1 MKERHTGAREPYRQ
15 LAAAILRRALTEAMA
30 GNVEARTWL
39 LGDPLAAYLGDALD
53 LDRAAVIRAVCAS
66 TAAVAAVSDD

>member
-1 MKERHTGAREPYRQ
+1 MKERHTGSQQPYRL
-15 LAAAILRRALTEAMA
+15 LALAIIRRALTEAMA

-53 LDRAAVIRAVCAS
+53 LDRARLIRAVCAS
-66 TAAVAAVSDD
+66 TNGGRRDG